1 VLKRWQRGRRDPV
14 ASLVRELQRARVRT
28 WGRALRAAMAPRQLL
43 MTARARILVSRDD
56 LADRGADRL
65 RDILYHTATRVPY
78 YRRALGLAETGA
90 LPAPDQAR
98 FSLADFPI
106 LTKQIRREVPIDE
119 LIARETGGG
128 PIYLVGSGEFYISRT
143 SGSTGV
149 PTSHL
154 QTLGDDLF
162 WESVAMMRAMRDWG
176 VPPIGE
182 TYSTGLFRRAQKG
195 STGLH
200 SSAREPVDYL
210 TMPGPYLRWNF
221 YELFQGEAQ
230 SIDQVPEERL
240 ALYEAMLRSSANP
253 VAVMGAPS
261 RMRGLAQYCKDRGHA
276 VRPKAVLTTYEPL
289 LAADRGFLAD
299 VFAAPVVSLYS
310 LSDVGT
316 LAWECAGG
324 RLHFD
329 EDISVPEILDE
340 EGRPVPPGAVGRVVV
355 TAFAH
360 RVMPVVRY
368 DTGDLAAFATTP
380 CSCGRSSPSVAAI
393 EGRQVVKFVAES
405 GRRFEAYLV
414 LRVFDSSGFG
424 DFQVVQDRPGQL
436 RVVLGAEAEVPDTA
450 IERVESSLSDL
461 LGDRFAIALDPTG
474 AFVRTAS
481 GKRNP
486 AVQRWNGAA
495 VEAAS

>member
-1 VLKRWQRGRRDPV
+1 M
-14 ASLVRELQRARVRT
+14 T
-28 WGRALRAAMAPRQLL
+28 PRQLL

-56 LADRGADRL
+56 IEERGADRL
-65 RDILYHTATRVPY
+65 KETLYHTATRVPH

-90 LPAPDQAR
+90 LPSPDEAR
-98 FSLADFPI
+98 LSLADFPI

-119 LIARETGGG
+119 LIARDTGGG
-128 PIYLVGSGEFYISRT
+128 PTYLLGRDEFYISRT

-162 WESVAMMRAMRDWG
+162 WEAVAMMRALRDWG
-176 VPPIGE
+176 VPPMGE

-200 SSAREPVDYL
+200 SSARDPVDFL
-210 TMPGPYLRWNF
+210 SMPGPYVRWNF

-230 SIDQVPEERL
+230 SIDQVPAERL
-240 ALYEAMLRSSANP
+240 ALYEAMLAASATP
-253 VAVMGAPS
+253 VALLGAPS
-261 RMRGLAQYCKDRGHA
+261 RMRGLAQYCLQRGHA
-276 VRPKAVLTTYEPL
+276 VRPRAVLTTYEPL
-289 LAADRGFLAD
+289 LAADRDFLAG

-316 LAWECAGG
+316 VAWECSAG

-329 EDISVPEILDE
+329 EDISLPEILDE
-340 EGRPVPPGAVGRVVV
+340 RGAPVPAGAVGRIVI
-355 TAFAH
+355 TAFSH

-380 CSCGRSSPSVAAI
+380 CSCGRRSPSVEAI
-393 EGRQVVKFVAES
+393 EGRQVVKFVGQS

-424 DFQVVQDRPGQL
+424 DFQLVQDQPGHL
-436 RVVLGAEAEVPDTA
+436 RVVVGAGAEVASA
-450 IERVESSLSDL
+450 RIEQVASSLADL
-461 LGDRFAIALDPTG
+461 LGDRFAIAVDPSG
-474 AFVRTAS
+474 AFVRTPS

-486 AVQRWNGAA
+486 AVQRWSGGTA
-495 VEAAS
+495 EAMPS